1 MNFYIKGIINYVI
14 QSNDKEFVEYLSKNS
29 LSKFNGEE
37 MEFITPRLFLDHW
50 ENWDSRSYHETITLL
65 FYKNPIY
72 PHIKVTIFY
81 INQPFIKVFPRTFAG
96 DEHPGAMASYGFLRD
111 IKTID
116 KNELR
121 RFLQNSLKYHFIFIP
136 KKDEN

>member
-14 QSNDKEFVEYLSKNS
+14 HSNDKEFVDYVTKDC
-29 LSKFNGEE
+29 KFNGKE
-37 MEFITPRLFLDHW
+37 MEFITPKMFLD
-50 ENWDSRSYHETITLL
+50 NWDSYNYHETIALL

-72 PHIKVTIFY
+72 PHVKVTIFY
-81 INQPFIKVFPRTFAG
+81 INQPFTKVFPRTFAG
-96 DEHPGAMASYGFLRD
+96 DEHPGFMASYAFLRN

-121 RFLQNSLKYHFIFIP
+121 RFLKNSLKYHFIFVP